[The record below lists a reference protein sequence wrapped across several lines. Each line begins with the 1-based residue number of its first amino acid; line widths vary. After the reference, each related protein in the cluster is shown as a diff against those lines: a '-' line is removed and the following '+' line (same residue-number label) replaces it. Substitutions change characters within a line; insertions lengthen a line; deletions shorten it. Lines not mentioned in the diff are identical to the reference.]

1 MNTTN
6 NTVLITGG
14 SAGIGFEL
22 AALFLEKGNKVII
35 TGRDEQRLETA
46 VEQLKKIT
54 ASRNGIT
61 ATPNSVTGILSDVTD
76 PAQVNALVT
85 TINKNFPGLNILI
98 NNAGKA
104 YYYALGDE
112 VDIAEKAAEEM
123 QTNYL
128 APIRLSEKL
137 LPLLKKQK
145 ESAIVNVS
153 SVVALAPGRRL
164 ATYAASKAA
173 LHSYSKTLRVT
184 LERTAPNV
192 SVFELMPPLVNT
204 EFSKAIGGE
213 NGIPPRQVAE
223 DFLKALAENRYEI
236 HVGNT
241 AYVYQLSLSSP
252 DEALQLMNAAE

>member
-35 TGRDEQRLETA
+35 TGRDDERLKTA
-46 VEQLKKIT
+46 VEQLKKVSGT
-54 ASRNGIT
+54 G
-61 ATPNSVTGILSDVTD
+61 NSITGILSDVTD
-76 PAQVNALVT
+76 PTQVDELVT
-85 TINKNFPGLNILI
+85 RINKDFPGLNFLI

-104 YYYALGDE
+104 YYYKLGEEID
-112 VDIAEKAAEEM
+112 VAEKAAEEM
-123 QTNYL
+123 QTNYI
-128 APIRLSEKL
+128 APIRLAEKL
-137 LPLLKKQK
+137 LSLLKQQK
-145 ESAIVNVS
+145 DSAIVNVS
-153 SVVALAPGRRL
+153 SIVAFAPGRRL

-173 LHSYSKTLRVT
+173 LHAYTRTQRFT
-184 LERTAPNV
+184 LEKTAPNV
-192 SVFELMPPLVNT
+192 KVFELMPPLVNT
-204 EFSKAIGGE
+204 EFSKVIGGE

-223 DFLKALAENRYEI
+223 DLLKALAENNYEI

-252 DEALQLMNAAE
+252 AEALQLMNAAE

>member
-22 AALFLEKGNKVII
+22 AKLFAEKGNKVII
-35 TGRDEQRLETA
+35 TGRDEQRLKTA
-46 VEQLKKIT
+46 VTKLT
-54 ASRNGIT
+54 NA
-61 ATPNSVTGILSDVTD
+61 TGILSDVTD
-76 PAQVNALVT
+76 PAQVDQLVARIT
-85 TINKNFPGLNILI
+85 RDHNDLNIVI

-104 YYYALGDE
+104 HYYKLGDE
-112 VDIAEKAAEEM
+112 IDVAEKAAEEM

-128 APIRLSEKL
+128 APIRLTEKL
-137 LPLLKKQK
+137 LPLLKKQNT
-145 ESAIVNVS
+145 SAIVNVS
-153 SVVALAPGRRL
+153 SIVALAPGRRL

-173 LHSYSKTLRVT
+173 LHSYTRTLRVT
-184 LERTAPNV
+184 LEKTAANV
-192 SVFELMPPLVNT
+192 KVFELMPPLVNT
-204 EFSKAIGGE
+204 EFSKVIGGE

-223 DFLKALAENRYEI
+223 DLLRALDENNYEI

-252 DEALQLMNAAE
+252 AEALQLMNAAE

>member
-22 AALFLEKGNKVII
+22 AALFAEQGNKVII
-35 TGRDEQRLETA
+35 TGRDEKRLNTA
-46 VEQLKKIT
+46 V
-54 ASRNGIT
+54 SRLNNT
-61 ATPNSVTGILSDVTD
+61 TGIVSDVTD
-76 PAQVNALVT
+76 PVQADQLTARIV
-85 TINKNFPGLNILI
+85 KDFPGLNIVI

-104 YYYALGDE
+104 HYYKLGDE
-112 VDIAEKAAEEM
+112 IDVAEKAAEEM

-128 APIRLSEKL
+128 APIRLTEKL

-145 ESAIVNVS
+145 EAAIVNVTS
-153 SVVALAPGRRL
+153 IVAFAPGRRL

-173 LHSYSKTLRVT
+173 LHAYTRTLRIT
-184 LERTAPNV
+184 LERTTANV
-192 SVFELMPPLVNT
+192 KVFELMPPLVNT
-204 EFSKAIGGE
+204 EFSRAIGGE

-223 DFLKALAENRYEI
+223 DLLKALAENSYEI

-241 AYVYQLSLSSP
+241 AYIYQLSLSSP
-252 DEALQLMNAAE
+252 AEALQIMNAAE

>member
-22 AALFLEKGNKVII
+22 ANLFVEKGNQVII
-35 TGRDEQRLETA
+35 TGRDEQRLNAA
-46 VEQLKKIT
+46 VARLK
-54 ASRNGIT
+54 N
-61 ATPNSVTGILSDVTD
+61 VTGIVSDITD
-76 PAQVNALVT
+76 PGQIDELVAR
-85 TINKNFPGLNILI
+85 INKDFPSLNIVI

-104 YYYALGDE
+104 HYYKVGDE
-112 VDIAEKAAEEM
+112 VNVAEKAAEEM

-128 APIRLSEKL
+128 APIRLTEKL

-145 ESAIVNVS
+145 ESAIVNVTS
-153 SVVALAPGRRL
+153 IVALAPGRRL

-173 LHSYSKTLRVT
+173 LHSYTRTLRVT
-184 LERTAPNV
+184 LGRTAENV
-192 SVFELMPPLVNT
+192 KVFELMPPLVNT
-204 EFSKAIGGE
+204 EFSKVIGGE

-223 DFLKALAENRYEI
+223 DLLNALAGNNYEI
-236 HVGNT
+236 HVGDT

-252 DEALQLMNAAE
+252 AEALQLMNAAE

>member
-22 AALFLEKGNKVII
+22 AALFAEKGNKVII
-35 TGRDEQRLETA
+35 TGRDEQRLTA
-46 VEQLKKIT
+46 AVHRLKN
-54 ASRNGIT
+54 A
-61 ATPNSVTGILSDVTD
+61 TGILSDVAD
-76 PAQVNALVT
+76 PVQVDNLAA
-85 TINKNFPGLNILI
+85 TINKDFPDLNIVI

-104 YYYALGDE
+104 YYYKRGDE
-112 VDIAEKAAEEM
+112 IDVAEKAAEEM

-128 APIRLSEKL
+128 APIRLTEKL

-145 ESAIVNVS
+145 GSAIVNVS
-153 SVVALAPGRRL
+153 SIVAFAPGARL

-173 LHSYSKTLRVT
+173 LHAYTRTLRLT
-184 LERTAPNV
+184 LEKTAANV
-192 SVFELMPPLVNT
+192 QVFELMPPLVNT

-223 DFLKALAENRYEI
+223 DLLKALAENNYEI

-252 DEALQLMNAAE
+252 AEALQLMNAAE

>member
-22 AALFLEKGNKVII
+22 AALFAEKGNKVII
-35 TGRDEQRLETA
+35 TGRDEQRLKKA
-46 VEQLKKIT
+46 VEQLK
-54 ASRNGIT
+54 N
-61 ATPNSVTGILSDVTD
+61 VTGILSDVTN
-76 PAQVNALVT
+76 PAQVDDLVAR
-85 TINKNFPGLNILI
+85 INKDFPGLNILI

-104 YYYALGDE
+104 HYYKLGDE
-112 VDIAEKAAEEM
+112 VDVAEKAAEEM

-128 APIRLSEKL
+128 APIRLTEKL
-137 LPLLKKQK
+137 LPLLKQQK
-145 ESAIVNVS
+145 GSAIVNVTS
-153 SVVALAPGRRL
+153 IVALAPGRRL

-173 LHSYSKTLRVT
+173 LHSYSRTLRVT
-184 LERTAPNV
+184 LEKTAPNV
-192 SVFELMPPLVNT
+192 NVFELMPPLVNT

-213 NGIPPRQVAE
+213 NGIPPRQVA
-223 DFLKALAENRYEI
+223 DDLLKALAENKYEI

-252 DEALQLMNAAE
+252 AEALQLMNAAE

>member
-22 AALFLEKGNKVII
+22 AALFAEKGNKVII
-35 TGRDEQRLETA
+35 TGRDGQRLTTA
-46 VEQLKKIT
+46 
-54 ASRNGIT
+54 ASRLKNT
-61 ATPNSVTGILSDVTD
+61 TGIVSDITD
-76 PAQVNALVT
+76 PAQIDALVAR
-85 TINKNFPGLNILI
+85 IQKDFPDLNIVV

-104 YYYALGDE
+104 YYYKLGDE
-112 VDIAEKAAEEM
+112 IDVAEKAAEEM

-128 APIRLSEKL
+128 APIRLTEKL
-137 LPLLKKQK
+137 LPLLRQQQQ
-145 ESAIVNVS
+145 SAIVNVTS
-153 SVVALAPGRRL
+153 IVAFAPGRRL

-173 LHSYSKTLRVT
+173 LHAYTRTLRVT
-184 LERTAPNV
+184 LEKTAANV
-192 SVFELMPPLVNT
+192 NVFELMPPLVNT

-223 DFLKALAENRYEI
+223 DLLKALDENHYEI

-241 AYVYQLSLSSP
+241 AQLYQLSLSSP
-252 DEALQLMNAAE
+252 AEALQLMNAAE

>member
-22 AALFLEKGNKVII
+22 ANLFVEKGNQVII
-35 TGRDEQRLETA
+35 TGRDEQRLNAA
-46 VEQLKKIT
+46 VARLK
-54 ASRNGIT
+54 N
-61 ATPNSVTGILSDVTD
+61 VTGIVSDITD
-76 PAQVNALVT
+76 PGQIDELVAR
-85 TINKNFPGLNILI
+85 INKDFPGLNIVI

-104 YYYALGDE
+104 HYYKVGDE
-112 VDIAEKAAEEM
+112 VNVAEKAAEEM

-128 APIRLSEKL
+128 APIRLTEKL

-145 ESAIVNVS
+145 ESAIVNVTS
-153 SVVALAPGRRL
+153 IVALAPGRRL

-173 LHSYSKTLRVT
+173 LHSYTRTLRVT
-184 LERTAPNV
+184 LGRTAENV
-192 SVFELMPPLVNT
+192 KVFELMPPLVNT
-204 EFSKAIGGE
+204 EFSKVIGGE

-223 DFLKALAENRYEI
+223 DLLNALAGNNYEI
-236 HVGNT
+236 HVGDT

-252 DEALQLMNAAE
+252 AEALQLMNAAE

>member
-22 AALFLEKGNKVII
+22 AALFAEKGNKVII
-35 TGRDEQRLETA
+35 TGRDEQRLKKA
-46 VEQLKKIT
+46 VEQLKKV
-54 ASRNGIT
+54 SGVRNGVTGVGNGI
-61 ATPNSVTGILSDVTD
+61 TGILSDVTN
-76 PAQVNALVT
+76 PAQVDDLVAR
-85 TINKNFPGLNILI
+85 INKDFPGLNILI

-104 YYYALGDE
+104 HYYKLGDE
-112 VDIAEKAAEEM
+112 VDVAEKAAEEM

-128 APIRLSEKL
+128 APIRLTEKL
-137 LPLLKKQK
+137 LPLLKQQK
-145 ESAIVNVS
+145 GSAIVNVTS
-153 SVVALAPGRRL
+153 IVALAPGRRL

-173 LHSYSKTLRVT
+173 LHSYSRTLRVT
-184 LERTAPNV
+184 LEKTAPNV
-192 SVFELMPPLVNT
+192 NVFELMPPLVNT

-213 NGIPPRQVAE
+213 NGIPPRQVA
-223 DFLKALAENRYEI
+223 DDLLKALAENKYEI

-252 DEALQLMNAAE
+252 AEALQLMNAAE